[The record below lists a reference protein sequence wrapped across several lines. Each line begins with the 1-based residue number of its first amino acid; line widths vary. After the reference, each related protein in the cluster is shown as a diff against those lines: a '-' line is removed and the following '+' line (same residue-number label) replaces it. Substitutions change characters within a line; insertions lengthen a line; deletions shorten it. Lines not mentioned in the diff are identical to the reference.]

1 MLAIILKVHHI
12 KLFGLNFSLNEK
24 DIQLRR
30 EKYLDFCEEKCNKDN
45 KQKNK
50 IDKSHD
56 KRNKNDDDYVRKGN
70 RRKKCKI
77 DKSCKRKI
85 DRKSEK
91 RGLRKRETN
100 RLQKRKQK

>member
-1 MLAIILKVHHI
+1 MLAIILKVQHI
-12 KLFGLNFSLNEK
+12 KLFGLNFSLNKK

-30 EKYLDFCEEKCNKDN
+30 EKYVDFCEEKCNKDN

-50 IDKSHD
+50 IYKSYD

-77 DKSCKRKI
+77 NKSSKRKI
-85 DRKSEK
+85 ERKSEK
-91 RGLRKRETN
+91 KRIEK
-100 RLQKRKQK
+100 KRDK